1 VSFAPPAAAVER
13 ASLIHDAKE
22 QSAYPGLDRIAAK
35 LAKGLAALI
44 DQEAKGTTASL
55 SGTWLGSFAE
65 WQASAGDG
73 LVSARFRM
81 KPLKGWLLF
90 VAPAQLIQSLV
101 DRQFGGEGSAP
112 RQQRD
117 MVPSEHRYF
126 ERMAVGMA
134 ETLGMAWSVFT
145 PVEPIAEQVDN
156 GLRASVLVPSD
167 LRIVAHQIAIQLP
180 KGDELICHLVTPISM
195 TKALPQL
202 AEAVAEEAEP
212 SADPAWQTAFS
223 KAVMQAQLPVRTIF
237 ARPEL
242 PLTKLLTL
250 KAGDVIPLA
259 LPDRLPVTVAGRHF
273 ASATIGEVN
282 GRAAICI
289 EKMEE
294 GLFQND

>member
-1 VSFAPPAAAVER
+1 VSFAPPAAAVES

-35 LAKGLAALI
+35 LAKGLAALL
-44 DQEAKGTTASL
+44 DQEAKGATAAL
-55 SGTWLGSFAE
+55 TDTRLGSFAE
-65 WQASAGDG
+65 WQAGAGDG
-73 LVSARFRM
+73 LVSARFRL

-101 DRQFGGEGSAP
+101 DRQFGGDGRAP
-112 RQQRD
+112 KLHRD
-117 MVPSEHRYF
+117 MVPSEHRF
-126 ERMAVGMA
+126 FDRMAARMA
-134 ETLGMAWSVFT
+134 ETLGGAWCDYT
-145 PVEPIAEQVDN
+145 PVEPVAEQIDN
-156 GLRASVLVPSD
+156 GLRASVLVPSE
-167 LRIVAHQIAIQLP
+167 LRIVAHQIAVQLP
-180 KGDELICHLVTPISM
+180 QGDALTCHLVTPIGM

-212 SADPAWQTAFS
+212 SNDPAWQASFTR
-223 KAVMQAQLPVRTIF
+223 AVMQAQLPVSTIF

-294 GLFQND
+294 GLLQND

>member
-1 VSFAPPAAAVER
+1 VSFALTTAAVEP

-44 DQEAKGTTASL
+44 DQEAKGATASL
-55 SGTWLGSFAE
+55 GGTWLGSFAE
-65 WQASAGDG
+65 WQVSAGDG

-90 VAPAQLIQSLV
+90 TAPALLIQSLV
-101 DRQFGGEGSAP
+101 DRQFGGDGKAP
-112 RQQRD
+112 KQQRE
-117 MVPSEHRYF
+117 MVPSEYRYF
-126 ERMAVGMA
+126 ERMAARVA
-134 ETLGMAWSVFT
+134 ETLGAAWSDFT
-145 PVEPIAEQVDN
+145 PVEPVAEQIDN
-156 GLRASVLVPSD
+156 GLRASVLVASD

-180 KGDELICHLVTPISM
+180 HGEELACQLVTPIGM

-202 AEAVAEEAEP
+202 AEAVADEAEP
-212 SADPAWQTAFS
+212 NADPAWQTAFS